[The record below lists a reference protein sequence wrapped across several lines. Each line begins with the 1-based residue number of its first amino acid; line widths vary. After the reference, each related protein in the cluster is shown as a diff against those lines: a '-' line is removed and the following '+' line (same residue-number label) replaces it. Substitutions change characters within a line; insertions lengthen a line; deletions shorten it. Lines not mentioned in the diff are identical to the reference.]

1 MSCSK
6 VVTFLCPKHGPKQWL
21 STLKFLFPE
30 SKNMRSFQHR
40 SVSTVQAD
48 NFKILTTFII
58 ATYYSDVIRNT
69 YSLLNVRHTYL
80 HASTYWKPV
89 CKNLWE
95 RNCLATYWPR
105 YIWNEWTRLHN
116 SAFVYNVLL
125 ENQSS
130 SSSSSSSS
138 LSPIFSGLLHSNKQ
152 LTLSTK
158 ELTAKEIS
166 LQLWKLK
173 LNNVINLINEVK
185 HHVATSIFSGLLHS
199 NKQLTLSTKELTAKE
214 ISLQSCALGKL
225 YEN

>member
-1 MSCSK
+1 MIKYLKILISRIQ
-6 VVTFLCPKHGPKQWL
+6 KHAFFPTQISFY
-21 STLKFLFPE
+21 STGRL
-30 SKNMRSFQHR
+30 
-40 SVSTVQAD
+40 
-48 NFKILTTFII
+48 KILTTFII

-69 YSLLNVRHTYL
+69 YSLLNVRHAYL

-116 SAFVYNVLL
+116 SAFVYSVLL

-130 SSSSSSSS
+130 SSSSSSSL

-152 LTLSTK
+152 LILSTK

-166 LQLWKLK
+166 LQLM
-173 LNNVINLINEVK
+173 
-185 HHVATSIFSGLLHS
+185 
-199 NKQLTLSTKELTAKE
+199 E
-214 ISLQSCALGKL
+214 I
-225 YEN
+225 EIE